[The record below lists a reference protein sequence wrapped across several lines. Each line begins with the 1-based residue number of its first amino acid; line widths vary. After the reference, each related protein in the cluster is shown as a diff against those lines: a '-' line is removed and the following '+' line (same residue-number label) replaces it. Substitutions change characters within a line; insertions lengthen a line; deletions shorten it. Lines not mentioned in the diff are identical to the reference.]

1 MGFWW
6 QKVANC
12 GVFRHVEAAR
22 RKDFMSKRTE
32 QNQTRGT
39 KIGAKAR
46 AECNR
51 LSEEDRQR
59 YTAVA
64 MRMIYHNQ
72 ADAGSAVTRRR

>member
-1 MGFWW
+1 
-6 QKVANC
+6 
-12 GVFRHVEAAR
+12 
-22 RKDFMSKRTE
+22 MSKKAE
-32 QNQTRGT
+32 HGET
-39 KIGAKAR
+39 KGAKIAGKAR

-72 ADAGSAVTRRR
+72 ADAGSAATRRR